1 MCDVPSCPSCR
12 PAKREEL
19 NNKQCPLSYKRNCQK
34 EKLLIA
40 LAENFRRQF
49 THLYP
54 DRKPLFLSPLNECGV
69 EVHTHTHTTIHQDQY
84 YHTVVL
90 QSLSEAK
97 TSQTGFTSMFTPGE
111 REEKSERESERGR
124 VIERE

>member
-69 EVHTHTHTTIHQDQY
+69 EAQHHTPTHSHTHPHTHTHT
-84 YHTVVL
+84 HTHTPTH
-90 QSLSEAK
+90 K
-97 TSQTGFTSMFTPGE
+97 HTHRQTHTLTHTLILTHTRSHT
-111 REEKSERESERGR
+111 
-124 VIERE
+124 